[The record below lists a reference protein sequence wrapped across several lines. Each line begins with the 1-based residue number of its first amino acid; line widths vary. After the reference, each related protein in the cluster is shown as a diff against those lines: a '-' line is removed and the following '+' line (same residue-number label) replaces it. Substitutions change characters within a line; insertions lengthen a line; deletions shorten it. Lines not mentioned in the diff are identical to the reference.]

1 MSLFSRNRR
10 SNRVM
15 PGFETLEGR
24 QLMSVTPA
32 LAIHNHLQPAVSATM
47 GNINHTLLVRGS
59 AFADQIHINDDGN
72 HVHVFAIFGSGFVS
86 LGNFTGV
93 QKVLIDTGGGDDT
106 VTYNVH
112 GTSPLDMNGPNNFAI
127 NHSVVAFMGA
137 GNDTFSANV
146 VDSLQLPG
154 VATTIGSLGT
164 NSNLGIVVNG
174 STGNDSAS
182 FRADIIGAGTFLK
195 PAGVAFV
202 MDGGFGN
209 DTYSAIY
216 GDGTIA
222 QQGFTN
228 TRFKFTGGFGNDSA
242 TLSVMG
248 DMSTGTHVNADLEGG
263 FGADAI
269 VATYSGKLNGEANFF
284 LTGDAGN
291 DSLFTSALLGKFSSF
306 GKFQAQV
313 FGDLDSDILTA
324 IVRKDDPA
332 SLTTTSAFLDG
343 GFGFDTAQFNDVATL
358 KSIEKIVNL
367 P

>member
-93 QKVLIDTGGGDDT
+93 EKVLIDTGGGNDT
-106 VTYNVH
+106 VTYNVK
-112 GTSPLDMNGPNNFAI
+112 GTSPLDMNGPNNFA
-127 NHSVVAFMGA
+127 NRHTVVAFLGA
-137 GNDTFSANV
+137 GNDTLTANV
-146 VDSLQLPG
+146 VDNLLLPG

-164 NSNLGIVVNG
+164 GSNLAFSVNG

-182 FRADIIGAGTFLK
+182 FRADIIGANS
-195 PAGVAFV
+195 GVAFLA
-202 MDGGFGN
+202 DGSFGN
-209 DTYSAIY
+209 DSYSAIY

-222 QQGFTN
+222 QQGNTN
-228 TRFKFTGGFGNDSA
+228 VRLKFTGGAGNDIGNV
-242 TLSVMG
+242 SVLG
-248 DMSTGTHVNADLEGG
+248 DLSTGTHVSADLEGG
-263 FGADAI
+263 IGADVLSAN
-269 VATYSGKLNGEANFF
+269 YSGKLNGETNFF

-313 FGDLDSDILTA
+313 FGGLDSDILTA